1 MQEGSTLSRHSKA
14 SGRRA
19 FTAPRNT
26 ARNRS
31 HRAEG
36 DRKPISGRV
45 AAVVVA
51 AGALAGGVGAAGPL
65 GGGDTPIIPLAAS
78 EDLIA
83 ALAATSAPTAPGV
96 KTVHAV
102 QPAFEAAK
110 LVRSE
115 GLIVRQCID
124 QAIKHASNG
133 YTVRQAE
140 LKKQQEAQAAEQA
153 RVAAEQARVA
163 AEEAARQEAE
173 RAAAEQAAQAARQ
186 AAPRQ
191 ETRVAAEQPASRAS
205 VVKPAQG
212 TFTSGYGARWGTTH
226 YGVDI
231 ANAIGTPI
239 LSVMDGVV
247 VESGPASGFG
257 LWVRVQHND
266 GTITIYGHVNETLVS
281 AGQRV
286 GAGQQIA
293 TMGNR
298 GQSTGP
304 HLHFEVW
311 INGSQKI
318 DPVGWLGAR
327 GISL

>member
-1 MQEGSTLSRHSKA
+1 MARHSKA

-19 FTAPRNT
+19 FSAPPNT
-26 ARNRS
+26 TGNRSS
-31 HRAEG
+31 HRADC

-51 AGALAGGVGAAGPL
+51 AGALATGVGAAGPAT
-65 GGGDTPIIPLAAS
+65 GGSTPIIPLAAS

-83 ALAATSAPTAPGV
+83 ALAHTSGPKAPAV
-96 KTVHAV
+96 RTVHAV

-110 LVRSE
+110 LMRSE
-115 GLIVRQCID
+115 GLLVRQHID

-140 LKKQQEAQAAEQA
+140 LKQQQEAQAAEQA
-153 RVAAEQARVA
+153 RIA
-163 AEEAARQEAE
+163 AEEARV
-173 RAAAEQAAQAARQ
+173 AAEQAAQREAA
-186 AAPRQ
+186 
-191 ETRVAAEQPASRAS
+191 RVAAEQAAQQEAARVAAEQAARRPS

-212 TFTSGYGARWGTTH
+212 SFTSGYGARWGTTH

-281 AGQRV
+281 QGQRV
-286 GAGQQIA
+286 QAGQQIA